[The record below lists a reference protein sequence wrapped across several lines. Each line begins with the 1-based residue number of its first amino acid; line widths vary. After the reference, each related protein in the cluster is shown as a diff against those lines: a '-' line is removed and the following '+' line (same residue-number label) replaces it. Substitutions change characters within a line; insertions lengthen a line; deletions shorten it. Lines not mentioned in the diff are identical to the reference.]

1 MRKFLDVHSL
11 KGFEEEPL
19 RKLQVSCREAVEN
32 HHNKHG
38 VTCEWISEVKTT
50 A

>member
-19 RKLQVSCREAVEN
+19 RKLQQSPVE
-32 HHNKHG
+32 KR
-38 VTCEWISEVKTT
+38 
-50 A
+50 